1 MAGKAVDLNEYN
13 GGPLVGTSIA
23 LLTTS
28 WVAIGLRLYTRLV
41 FVKSYNVDDWLIL
54 VAQLLFT
61 SACVSALESVRYGVG
76 KHNDAIPSLDDRVA
90 ALMWQSI
97 TIAFYLLCMMFVKL
111 SIGLFLLRLA
121 TQKSYIWTLRIA
133 LVIVTLWTTVIFIWN
148 MFQCTPVQKQWDFRI
163 RDGYCAGPDEVI
175 SAAYALTVMV
185 VLSDWFFALIPIP
198 LLWGVDMTK
207 QAKVT
212 VIVILGL
219 GVFAS
224 IATLIR
230 LKFLA
235 GLQSSED
242 LMFSVTD
249 ATVWTLVEPG
259 FAIIAT
265 SLATIRPLL
274 RSLRIRGFLST
285 DRASTG
291 RLSEPGTRNGYGSM
305 PGYRSLHSVTGVTG
319 VGIAMDEHPS
329 PTNEDAGKKQT

>member
-1 MAGKAVDLNEYN
+1 
-13 GGPLVGTSIA
+13 
-23 LLTTS
+23 
-28 WVAIGLRLYTRLV
+28 
-41 FVKSYNVDDWLIL
+41 
-54 VAQLLFT
+54 
-61 SACVSALESVRYGVG
+61 
-76 KHNDAIPSLDDRVA
+76 
-90 ALMWQSI
+90 
-97 TIAFYLLCMMFVKL
+97 MFVKL

-175 SAAYALTVMV
+175 SAA
-185 VLSDWFFALIPIP
+185 
-198 LLWGVDMTK
+198 
-207 QAKVT
+207 
-212 VIVILGL
+212 
-219 GVFAS
+219 AS

-242 LMFSVTD
+242 LMC
-249 ATVWTLVEPG
+249 